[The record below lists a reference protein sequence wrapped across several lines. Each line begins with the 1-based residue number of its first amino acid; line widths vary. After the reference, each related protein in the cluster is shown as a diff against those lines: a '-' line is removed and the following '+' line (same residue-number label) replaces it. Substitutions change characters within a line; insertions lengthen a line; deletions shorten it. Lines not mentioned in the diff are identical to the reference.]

1 MEKAGDGQQLPRAG
15 QDQRWPQT
23 ALLGSAA
30 RSGIRGGRELGL
42 GSVGCE

>member
-15 QDQRWPQT
+15 QDQGWPQT

-30 RSGIRGGRELGL
+30 QGGIKGGRELWL
-42 GSVGCE
+42 GSVGSE

>member
-1 MEKAGDGQQLPRAG
+1 MEKAEDGQQLPRAG
-15 QDQRWPQT
+15 QDQGWPQT

-30 RSGIRGGRELGL
+30 QGGIKGGRELGL